1 MLAYFCKYVPEELMQ
16 AFDTELVCMEPHVT
30 SFTQA
35 DALMHPNMSSFSKA
49 VLEEF
54 ERGISTPPLQVC
66 KALSDAEGGCLCQR
80 ELKAPSDRSQSDCG
94 HEQVAKADCES
105 PLYKNQTLYN

>member
-35 DALMHPNMSSFSKA
+35 DALMQICVPSPKRFWKN
-49 VLEEF
+49 LN
-54 ERGISTPPLQVC
+54 
-66 KALSDAEGGCLCQR
+66 AE
-80 ELKAPSDRSQSDCG
+80 
-94 HEQVAKADCES
+94 
-105 PLYKNQTLYN
+105 